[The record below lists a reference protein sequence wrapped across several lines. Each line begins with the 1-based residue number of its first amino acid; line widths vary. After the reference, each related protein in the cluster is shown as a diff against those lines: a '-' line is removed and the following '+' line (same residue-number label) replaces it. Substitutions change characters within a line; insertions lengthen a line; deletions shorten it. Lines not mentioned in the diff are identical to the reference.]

1 MKVLKLQSLL
11 LVTDYLLLLGHNVL
25 FVQVVLLCHELI
37 VLSRVVLEREG
48 GHAHHVRGCAWL
60 LLGLMCELID
70 QLVVRSGHEALAI
83 IHVLALRHWRSR
95 PVDVLPIEV
104 IS

>member
-1 MKVLKLQSLL
+1 M
-11 LVTDYLLLLGHNVL
+11 TDYLLLLGHNVF

-37 VLSRVVLEREG
+37 VLSRIVLERER
-48 GHAHHVRGCAWL
+48 GHTHHVRWCAWL
-60 LLGLMCELID
+60 LGGLMCELID

-83 IHVLALRHWRSR
+83 VHVLALGGWRSR
-95 PVDVLPIEV
+95 PVDVLPVEV